1 MCATE
6 FLLMK
11 LLNFCP
17 QAWHAKIVDQAS
29 RCFTFEIA
37 SVTNN
42 NNNAYVILL
51 FPKCIFLRAKLINLL
66 LCQTDV
72 VSFNFLPAIELAC
85 ATITS
90 ALILDCV

>member
-6 FLLMK
+6 FLLIK
-11 LLNFCP
+11 LLILCP

-51 FPKCIFLRAKLINLL
+51 FPKRNLLPAKLINLL
-66 LCQTDV
+66 MCQTDV
-72 VSFNFLPAIELAC
+72 AIFNFLPAIELAC